1 MNSRAVPTALSFGQL
16 FLLHE
21 METRAST
28 QRKKKARRRKAAPH
42 QPNLMRVA
50 LLGWLLG
57 MTGVIIFQCIRG

>member
-1 MNSRAVPTALSFGQL
+1 MNSRALYTGLSFGQL
-16 FLLHE
+16 FLFKE

-28 QRKKKARRRKAAPH
+28 FHKNKTSPRRRIT

-57 MTGVIIFQCIRG
+57 MTGAIIFQCLWG